1 MQNYERV
8 KSDPVSAQ
16 LYTKRKP
23 RKHEFEMQM
32 VSEAFQMLPV
42 TEVKTVLDAPCGVG
56 RLSLW
61 LAQKGFEVTAV
72 DLGESAVQLTNEL
85 LAGQKFKETAQWQD
99 IFNMRFAEGEFDA
112 SVCFRLLHHFKDVS
126 DQQALIAE
134 LCRVSSQYVVISY
147 FSTYSVTSL
156 RRRLRKTMTGKP
168 VKQNPMSLSHLEGLF
183 KPQQFELLGTVKR
196 SGLLHSL
203 QVAVFK
209 KKAAAN

>member
-23 RKHEFEMQM
+23 RKHQFEMQM
-32 VSEAFQMLPV
+32 VGEAFQMLPSA
-42 TEVKTVLDAPCGVG
+42 EVKTVLDAPCGVG

-61 LAQKGFEVTAV
+61 LAQQGFDVTAV
-72 DLGESAVQLTNEL
+72 DLGESAVKLTNEL
-85 LAGQKFKETAQWQD
+85 LSAQNFEETAQWQD
-99 IFNMRFAEGEFDA
+99 IFKMQFKDGEFDA
-112 SVCFRLLHHFKDVS
+112 SVCFRLLHHFKDLS
-126 DQQALIAE
+126 DQQALVAE
-134 LCRVSSQYVVISY
+134 LCRVSSKYVVISY

-168 VKQNPMSLSHLEGLF
+168 IKQNPMTLSHLEGLF
-183 KPQQFELLGTVKR
+183 AAQKFGLLGTVKR

-209 KKAAAN
+209 KKAD

>member
-23 RKHEFEMQM
+23 RKHQFEMEM
-32 VSEAFQMLPV
+32 VSEAFQMLPAAK
-42 TEVKTVLDAPCGVG
+42 VKAVLDAPCGVG

-61 LAQKGFEVTAV
+61 LAQKGFSVTAV

-85 LAGQKFKETAQWQD
+85 LSDQKYQETAECQD
-99 IFNMRFAEGEFDA
+99 IFNMRFADDEFDA
-112 SVCFRLLHHFKDVS
+112 SVCFRLLHHFKEVS
-126 DQQALIAE
+126 DQQALISE

-147 FSTYSVTSL
+147 FSPYSVTSV

-168 VKQNPMSLSHLEGLF
+168 VKQNPMPLSHLKNLF
-183 KPQQFELLGTVKR
+183 GQHHFELFGTVKR
-196 SGLLHSL
+196 SGILHSL
-203 QVAVFK
+203 QLAVFEK
-209 KKAAAN
+209 QSS

>member
-16 LYTKRKP
+16 LYTQRKP
-23 RKHEFEMQM
+23 RKHQFEMEM
-32 VSEAFQMLPV
+32 VSEAFQMLPAA
-42 TEVKTVLDAPCGVG
+42 EVKTVLDAPCGVG
-56 RLSLW
+56 RLALW
-61 LAQKGFEVTAV
+61 LAQKGFDVTAV

-85 LAGQKFKETAQWQD
+85 LSDKKYQETAEWQD
-99 IFNMRFAEGEFDA
+99 IFNMRFADDEFDA
-112 SVCFRLLHHFKDVS
+112 SVCFRLLHHFKEVS
-126 DQQALIAE
+126 DQQALVSE

-147 FSTYSVTSL
+147 FSPYSVTSI

-168 VKQNPMSLSHLEGLF
+168 VKQNPMPLSHLKSLF
-183 KPQQFELLGTVKR
+183 GQHHFQLFGTVKR

-209 KKAAAN
+209 KIST

>member
-23 RKHEFEMQM
+23 RKHQFEMEM
-32 VSEAFQMLPV
+32 VSEAFQMLPA

-61 LAQKGFEVTAV
+61 LAQKGFKVSAV

-85 LAGQKFKETAQWQD
+85 LRDQSFKETAESQD
-99 IFNMRFAEGEFDA
+99 IFNMRFENGEFDA
-112 SVCFRLLHHFKDVS
+112 SVCFRLLHHFEDSV
-126 DQQALIAE
+126 DQQALVAE

-147 FSTYSVTSL
+147 FSAYSVTSL

-168 VKQNPMSLSHLEGLF
+168 IKQNPMSLSQLKGLF
-183 KPQQFELLGTVKR
+183 AAREFQLLGTVQR

-203 QVAVFK
+203 QVAVFERRPK
-209 KKAAAN
+209 